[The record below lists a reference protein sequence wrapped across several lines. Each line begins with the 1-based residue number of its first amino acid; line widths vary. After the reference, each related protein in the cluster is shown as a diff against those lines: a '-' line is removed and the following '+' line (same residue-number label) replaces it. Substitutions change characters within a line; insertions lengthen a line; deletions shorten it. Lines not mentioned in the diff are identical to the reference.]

1 MDILRLQPHLK
12 EAFESLA
19 DALRHFDFEVVMM
32 GGSVLAAK
40 WHHRWST
47 DIDLFVPEDSL
58 FVEGTSEADL
68 QRRVVGRLLDSGVIG
83 RDAARS
89 AESNEFGVDAHTV
102 HGTPFSIHPSPYLL
116 ASPPDGPWVEG
127 TEIRAATDQETWDG
141 KLLGRT
147 GKALARE
154 RAGKPLVPIRDV
166 YDFAVMANLHPDEA
180 TAILRNMRTS
190 NRRVAYNVYR
200 YLPDD
205 LHEIDPDEL
214 VHEQYVFGD
223 LGSLPQAVALAL
235 RDGVISHIPE
245 CTRRV
250 DPKPS
255 LGSVEGGPEPDDP
268 IGTSG
273 CGMR

>member
-89 AESNEFGVDAHTV
+89 AGSNEFGVDAHTV

-116 ASPPDGPWVEG
+116 ASPP
-127 TEIRAATDQETWDG
+127 
-141 KLLGRT
+141 
-147 GKALARE
+147 
-154 RAGKPLVPIRDV
+154 
-166 YDFAVMANLHPDEA
+166 
-180 TAILRNMRTS
+180 
-190 NRRVAYNVYR
+190 
-200 YLPDD
+200 
-205 LHEIDPDEL
+205 
-214 VHEQYVFGD
+214 
-223 LGSLPQAVALAL
+223 
-235 RDGVISHIPE
+235 DGVISHIPE

-268 IGTSG
+268 IGASG